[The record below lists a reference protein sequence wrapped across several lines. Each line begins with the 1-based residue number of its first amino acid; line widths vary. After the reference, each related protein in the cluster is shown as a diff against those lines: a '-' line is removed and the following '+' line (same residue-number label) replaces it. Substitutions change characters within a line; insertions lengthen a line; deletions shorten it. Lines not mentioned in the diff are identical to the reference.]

1 MAMRAMMTRV
11 YRGLI
16 SYALKFG
23 VVGLFGYTIDVGI
36 FNVLRFEHVG
46 AGTWAST
53 PVGAKVVSVTVATI
67 VTWFGNRYWT
77 FKDRRRANF
86 MLELL
91 EFSAIAALGM
101 GIAVGC
107 LYISHYA
114 LGYTSPLADNI
125 SANVVGLGIAT
136 AFRFLMY
143 RFWVY
148 GNYRSDSVHRRQMEA
163 ASLADASAVPPR
175 LKTDAD

>member
-1 MAMRAMMTRV
+1 MAMRALMTRV

-23 VVGLFGYTIDVGI
+23 VVGLVGYIIDVGI
-36 FNVLRFEHVG
+36 FNVLRFERVG
-46 AGTWAST
+46 AGTWAAT

-67 VTWFGNRYWT
+67 ATWFGNRYWT

-86 MLELL
+86 VLELL

-107 LYISHYA
+107 LYISHYV
-114 LGYTSPLADNI
+114 LGYTSALADNI

-148 GNYRSDSVHRRQMEA
+148 GNHRSDSVHRLQMEA
-163 ASLADASAVPPR
+163 AALAGASVASPR
-175 LKTDAD
+175 PEPDAD

>member
-1 MAMRAMMTRV
+1 MAMRELVSRV
-11 YRGLI
+11 YRGLLT
-16 SYALKFG
+16 YAVKFG
-23 VVGLFGYTIDVGI
+23 VIGAFGYIIDVGLFNL
-36 FNVLRFEHVG
+36 FRFDHVG
-46 AGTWAST
+46 EGTWAST

-67 VTWFGNRYWT
+67 ATWFGNRYWT

-86 MLELL
+86 VLELL

-107 LYISHYA
+107 LYVSHYT

-148 GNYRSDSVHRRQMEA
+148 GSHRADGLSRRQLEA
-163 ASLADASAVPPR
+163 AQGAIHHLNGVASQ
-175 LKTDAD
+175 TD

>member
-1 MAMRAMMTRV
+1 MAMRALIYRV
-11 YRGLI
+11 YHGLLT
-16 SYALKFG
+16 YAVKFG
-23 VVGLFGYTIDVGI
+23 VVGVIGYTIDVGI
-36 FNVLRFEHVG
+36 FNVLRFEHLG
-46 AGTWAST
+46 QGTWAST

-67 VTWFGNRYWT
+67 ATWFGNRYWT

-107 LYISHYA
+107 LYISHYT

-125 SANVVGLGIAT
+125 SANVIGLGIAT

-148 GNYRSDSVHRRQMEA
+148 GNHRSDGLHRRQVEA
-163 ASLADASAVPPR
+163 QMRAEALSQSDSTAVDGR
-175 LKTDAD
+175 